1 MTRAEINREMRRA
14 NIPSPQEKECE
25 NCGTQADHRHHE
37 DYTKPTKVNYLC
49 AKCHAHLH
57 ARRSRTSRGKLLVR
71 VSCTFRKFYLQPP
84 PRGSNEYHVRFTP
97 PRAVRDKLGIR
108 ERIYRTTGFSEIA
121 PAKHVARQ
129 IIERYWNVA
138 AVESLKKRES
148 VATLP
153 EIVERYRDGARTIE
167 NKEDL
172 DEGTI
177 SKNVSSVIRIVEAR
191 FDDEGEERRA
201 VGSWERVTVDRLPA
215 LFTEFKQGWMRGV
228 DKRNPQAL
236 SSAKH
241 TINSYIRQARSIFAD
256 EYLALYRDLELPDLI
271 ELRRVSLF
279 KKPGSTRYVPIQR
292 GVIEAMEAEIQGLRA
307 SRSDLYLAF
316 YLMLRLGMRVSEV
329 VNARREWIE
338 EWPTIDGG
346 TIARMAIAVR
356 PYFKPKGIEGSVIVA
371 PEFLAEIRELSGA
384 VAPLDYLIP
393 GVNRRKA
400 VGRELSAI
408 IRRHLGGDRRKTC
421 HELRKHAIST
431 ELMRTRNYVDALK
444 FSRHSDVRT
453 LQNHYATFLDNLP
466 PVGWRA
472 A

>member
-1 MTRAEINREMRRA
+1 MKNR
-14 NIPSPQEKECE
+14 
-25 NCGTQADHRHHE
+25 
-37 DYTKPTKVNYLC
+37 
-49 AKCHAHLH
+49 
-57 ARRSRTSRGKLLVR
+57 KLLVR
-71 VSCTFRKFYLQPP
+71 VACTTKKFYLSAPP
-84 PRGSNEYHVRFTP
+84 TGSNDWHIRFTP

-108 ERIYRTTGFSEIA
+108 ERIFRTTGKAEIE
-121 PAKHVARQ
+121 PAKQVARQ
-129 IIERYWNVA
+129 IIEHYWNA
-138 AVESLKKRES
+138 DAIES
-148 VATLP
+148 VKARDGCATLA
-153 EIVERYRDGARTIE
+153 EIVPRYRDGARTIE

-177 SKNVSSVIRIVEAR
+177 TKNLSSLIRIVEAR
-191 FDDEGEERRA
+191 FDDAGVERRSA
-201 VGSWERVTVDRLPA
+201 GSWERVTVDRLPA
-215 LFTEFKQGWMRGV
+215 LFTEFKQGWMRSV

-256 EYLALYRDLELPDLI
+256 EYLPLYRDLAFDTNALQ

-279 KKPGSTRYVPIQR
+279 KKPGSTRYVPIPQR
-292 GVIEAMEAEIQGLRA
+292 TIEAMETEIRGLRPGGGQLVP
-307 SRSDLYLAF
+307 RPDLYLAF
-316 YLMLRLGMRVSEV
+316 YFMLRLGMRVSEV
-329 VNARREWIE
+329 VNARLEWIE
-338 EWPTIDGG
+338 EWPTMDGG

-356 PYFKPKGIEGSVIVA
+356 PYFKPKGIEGSVILPPDLMA
-371 PEFLAEIRELSGA
+371 DIRELSGA

-431 ELMRTRNYVDALK
+431 ELMRTRNYVDTLK

-466 PVGWRA
+466 PLNWRA